1 MAPRTRRARFT
12 ATAGSH
18 TNGTPNE
25 DSLDLQTLDHTSTS
39 TQRDAEDQ
47 NNPNL
52 SQSGVRTTHGKRT
65 FVSSDTATTPPATQ
79 AVQNVEENPS
89 KRRRTIAPV
98 HARPMPLQLPSEGEI
113 TDAPVSD
120 NVVQGKGKRVALQ
133 RSSSYYPNR
142 GDSTHVLACLDTTHD
157 SDPNEDNIEY
167 EDDWME
173 DEHVTGVTSKVSART
188 SEAMVT
194 ERPSWQGVDIG
205 TSRNLLT
212 TNRFDRVSGHGSMG
226 SAPYSTPL
234 LAPESGAPTTELS
247 TAATTLQ
254 NEAPERSVTPE
265 SSGDAWPTD
274 TDLVS
279 PPGTTKLMLTSQQPL
294 VRAVVQDAIE
304 NLRASLMFSH
314 AFPDAIVAFS
324 FTKESLIA
332 AAESHKP
339 GATYIQR
346 RLQQDED
353 YLVKI
358 AQLPRARIPLLRSE
372 VKERCNA
379 ITIPVLLAIG
389 SPSNI
394 AQVARRQLSTY
405 NYTFPIAATAQPLT
419 GTYQRTRPYRNDRII
434 SAIRDL
440 FFTGGKTSFASRF
453 SNLFPVYKGPEG
465 VSIREVPVPMVALVV
480 TALYATLHE
489 WRTGKQ
495 LATEFSANAYL
506 DVYLGHINTFKHI
519 QTKQPSAYHIMMA
532 DIYSQASRSPGDTAS
547 AAVAIADLDLNEL
560 EG

>member
-1 MAPRTRRARFT
+1 MK
-12 ATAGSH
+12 
-18 TNGTPNE
+18 
-25 DSLDLQTLDHTSTS
+25 D
-39 TQRDAEDQ
+39 
-47 NNPNL
+47 
-52 SQSGVRTTHGKRT
+52 K
-65 FVSSDTATTPPATQ
+65 
-79 AVQNVEENPS
+79 
-89 KRRRTIAPV
+89 
-98 HARPMPLQLPSEGEI
+98 
-113 TDAPVSD
+113 
-120 NVVQGKGKRVALQ
+120 
-133 RSSSYYPNR
+133 
-142 GDSTHVLACLDTTHD
+142 
-157 SDPNEDNIEY
+157 
-167 EDDWME
+167 
-173 DEHVTGVTSKVSART
+173 HVTGVTSKVSART

-226 SAPYSTPL
+226 SAPYSTLL
-234 LAPESGAPTTELS
+234 LAPKSGAPTAELS
-247 TAATTLQ
+247 TAATMLQ
-254 NEAPERSVTPE
+254 NEAPERSVTPK

-274 TDLVS
+274 TDLVL

-294 VRAVVQDAIE
+294 VRAVVQDAIK

-339 GATYIQR
+339 
-346 RLQQDED
+346 
-353 YLVKI
+353 VKI
-358 AQLPRARIPLLRSE
+358 AQLPCAQIPLLQSK

-394 AQVARRQLSTY
+394 TQVACQQLLTY

-419 GTYQRTRPYRNDRII
+419 RTYQRTHPYCNDRII

-440 FFTGGKTSFASRF
+440 FFTGGKTSFASHF
-453 SNLFPVYKGPEG
+453 SNLFPVYKGPKG
-465 VSIREVPVPMVALVV
+465 VSIREVPVPMVALVA

-489 WRTGKQ
+489 WCTGKQ